1 MITHIVQWKVKD
13 QALGLDKAGILSK
26 LKADLEELT
35 SEIPEIISL
44 QVGINEKP
52 SDAASD
58 IVLLSTFADWQAL
71 ERYQLH
77 PAHQEVV
84 GFVKEIAVERRVVDF
99 ED

>member
-13 QALGLDKAGILSK
+13 HAAALEKPEILEK
-26 LKADLEELT
+26 LKSMLEALPEQ
-35 SEIPEIISL
+35 IPEIISL
-44 QVGINEKP
+44 KVGINQKP

-58 IVLLSTFADWQAL
+58 IVLLSTFADWEAL
-71 ERYQLH
+71 DGYQIH

-84 GFVKEIAVERRVVDF
+84 AFVKEVVSERRVVDF